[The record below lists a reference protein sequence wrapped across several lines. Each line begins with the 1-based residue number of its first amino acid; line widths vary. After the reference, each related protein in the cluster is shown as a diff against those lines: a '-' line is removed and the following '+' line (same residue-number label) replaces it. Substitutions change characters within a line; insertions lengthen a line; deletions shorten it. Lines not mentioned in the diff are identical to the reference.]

1 MVKRTSKSF
10 NKQFQDYNDYHDRPF
25 GLKWGTAFA
34 MEELT
39 STIDENHLQAS
50 KNINAKPLMTREEI
64 DEVLSFSYIKNQWV
78 EIQLNERDEFGRFTE
93 PFVGRFKGEAY
104 VDYVVISDSRYN
116 WEDIRHV
123 GIKEVD
129 KWSNVGLFDETNKGL
144 LEEN

>member
-1 MVKRTSKSF
+1 MVKRT
-10 NKQFQDYNDYHDRPF
+10 NKRFAQQFQDYNDYHDRPF

-50 KNINAKPLMTREEI
+50 KNINAKPLMTRESI
-64 DEVLSFSYIKNQWV
+64 DEVLSFSYIKNQPV
-78 EIQLNERDEFGRFTE
+78 EIQLNERDGFGQFTE
-93 PFVGRFKGEAY
+93 PFIGSFKGEAY

-123 GIKEVD
+123 GIKEVN
-129 KWSNVGLFDETNKGL
+129 KWSNVELFDEVNKGL
-144 LEEN
+144 LE